1 MLLVNTDAEYK
12 YVGCLVVEFD
22 SDGLVIPDSIDPSQS
37 GAYATSPQGRQ
48 RLTGTPLPEVS
59 SIADSLRKVL
69 NSQDGNV
76 FGKTGV
82 FLNGIPG
89 FVRTEETNLGNQ
101 IADANLWTARK
112 VDPEFPCPSR
122 TEAGFGTALAS

>member
-1 MLLVNTDAEYK
+1 M
-12 YVGCLVVEFD
+12 VEFV
-22 SDGLVIPDSIDPSQS
+22 SDGLVIPDSIDPFQS
-37 GAYATSPQGRQ
+37 GAYPTSPQGRQ
-48 RLTGTPLPEVS
+48 RFAGTPLPEVS

-69 NSQDGNV
+69 KARGGNV
-76 FGKTGV
+76 YGKTDV
-82 FLNGIPG
+82 FLNGIRG
-89 FVRTEETNLGNQ
+89 SVRTEEPNLGNL